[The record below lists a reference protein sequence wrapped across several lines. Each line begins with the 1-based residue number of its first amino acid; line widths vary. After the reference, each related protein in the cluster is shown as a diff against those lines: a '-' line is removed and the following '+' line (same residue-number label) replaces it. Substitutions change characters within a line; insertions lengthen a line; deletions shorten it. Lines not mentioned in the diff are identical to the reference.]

1 MTNCQ
6 CMVSITL
13 AQFEVPVPVALRLFV
28 PKEWTDDVDR
38 CRNAG
43 ISNGYEQPKTKAE
56 IALEEIDRV
65 RAAGV
70 EFGVVLADAGYCGAE
85 FRKAL
90 SARGFTWA
98 VGRGVRS
105 SHP

>member
-1 MTNCQ
+1 MLPN
-6 CMVSITL
+6 
-13 AQFEVPVPVALRLFV
+13 
-28 PKEWTDDVDR
+28 TDDVDR

-43 ISNGYEQPKTKAE
+43 IPNGYEQPKTKAE
-56 IALEEIDRV
+56 MALEEIDRV

-70 EFGVVLADAGYCGAE
+70 EFGVVLADAGYCGAD

-98 VGRGVRS
+98 VGVPRHSEGLPARGARLATTENLPGS
-105 SHP
+105 QAQATGS